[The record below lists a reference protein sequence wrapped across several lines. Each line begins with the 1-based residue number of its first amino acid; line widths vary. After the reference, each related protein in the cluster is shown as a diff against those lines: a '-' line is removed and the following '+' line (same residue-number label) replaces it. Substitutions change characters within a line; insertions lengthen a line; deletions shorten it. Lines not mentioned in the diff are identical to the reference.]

1 MSLADDPLAHDPLAQ
16 SDPPARLTRAQ
27 RREHFLDVAAELVA
41 EGGFEAVTME
51 SVAARAGV
59 SKGLGYA
66 YFDNRGE
73 LLAALFERET
83 GNLDRPATRAAD
95 VEETFEG
102 KVRATV
108 GVVFDVVTEKGPLLA
123 RLLGAEAEGPV
134 NERRRKRQRV
144 IERRWA
150 QLIAAEFAVDDATA
164 RAAAAIMLASI
175 PRVIELWATGNGS
188 REELTETYT
197 RMCAA
202 AARDLA
208 PR

>member
-1 MSLADDPLAHDPLAQ
+1 MSLTDETRTQ
-16 SDPPARLTRAQ
+16 SGQPARLTRAQ
-27 RREHFLDVAAELVA
+27 RREHFLDVAAALVA

-83 GNLDRPATRAAD
+83 GEMDRPATTAAD
-95 VEETFEG
+95 REETFEG

-108 GVVFDVVTEKGPLLA
+108 GVVFDVVSQKGPLLA
-123 RLLGAEAEGPV
+123 RLLRAEAEGPV
-134 NERRRKRQRV
+134 DERRRKRQRV
-144 IERRWA
+144 IEQRWA
-150 QLIAAEFAVDDATA
+150 RLIAEEFGVDEATS
-164 RAAAAIMLASI
+164 RAAAAVMLSSI
-175 PRVIELWATGNGS
+175 PRVIELWATGKGS

-197 RMCAA
+197 RMCTA
-202 AARDLA
+202 AARDLGETG
-208 PR
+208 

>member
-1 MSLADDPLAHDPLAQ
+1 MAIADDPIADGAPAQ
-16 SDPPARLTRAQ
+16 RLTRAQ
-27 RREHFLDVAAELVA
+27 RREHFLDVAAALVA

-83 GNLDRPATRAAD
+83 GQLDRPATRAAD
-95 VEETFEG
+95 AQETFEG

-108 GVVFDVVTEKGPLLA
+108 GVVFDTVAAKGPLIA
-123 RLLGAEAEGPV
+123 RLLRAEAEGPI
-134 NERRRKRQRV
+134 NERRTKRQRV

-150 QLIAAEFAVDDATA
+150 QLIADEYGVSEPTA
-164 RAAAAIMLASI
+164 RASAAIMLASI
-175 PRVIELWATGNGS
+175 PRVIELWASGKGS

-197 RMCAA
+197 RMCTA
-202 AARDLA
+202 AARDLGSA
-208 PR
+208 I

>member
-1 MSLADDPLAHDPLAQ
+1 MSIADDQIPGGSASAP
-16 SDPPARLTRAQ
+16 RLTREQ

-83 GNLDRPATRAAD
+83 GQLDRPATRAAAEQD
-95 VEETFEG
+95 SFEG

-108 GVVFDVVTEKGPLLA
+108 SVVFDTVAAKGPLLA
-123 RLLGAEAEGPV
+123 RLLRAEAEGPI
-134 NERRRKRQRV
+134 NERRTKRQRV
-144 IERRWA
+144 IEKRWA
-150 QLIAAEFAVDDATA
+150 QLIADEYGVEPETA
-164 RAAAAIMLASI
+164 RASAAIMLSSI
-175 PRVIELWATGNGS
+175 PRVIELWATGKGS
-188 REELTETYT
+188 REALTDIYT
-197 RMCAA
+197 RMCTA
-202 AARDLA
+202 AARDLGA
-208 PR
+208 SR

>member
-1 MSLADDPLAHDPLAQ
+1 MPIADDHIAEDA
-16 SDPPARLTRAQ
+16 PAPRLTREQ

-83 GNLDRPATRAAD
+83 GQLDRPATRAAD
-95 VEETFEG
+95 AQPTFEG

-108 GVVFDVVTEKGPLLA
+108 GVVFDTVAAKGPLLA
-123 RLLGAEAEGPV
+123 RLLRAEAEGPI
-134 NERRRKRQRV
+134 NERRTKRQRV

-150 QLIAAEFAVDDATA
+150 QLLAEEYGLDDAAA
-164 RAAAAIMLASI
+164 RASAAIMLASI
-175 PRVIELWATGNGS
+175 PRVIELWASGKGS

-197 RMCAA
+197 RMCTA
-202 AARDLA
+202 AARDLGA
-208 PR
+208 SG

>member
-1 MSLADDPLAHDPLAQ
+1 MSIADDQLADGG
-16 SDPPARLTRAQ
+16 PAPRLTRQQ
-27 RREHFLDVAAELVA
+27 RREHLLDVAAELVA

-51 SVAARAGV
+51 SVAAHAGV

-83 GNLDRPATRAAD
+83 GELDRPATQAAD
-95 VEETFEG
+95 AESSFEG

-108 GVVFDVVTEKGPLLA
+108 SVVFDTVAAKGPVLA
-123 RLLGAEAEGPV
+123 RLLRAEAEGPI
-134 NERRRKRQRV
+134 NERRTKRQRV

-150 QLIAAEFAVDDATA
+150 ELIAEEYGVEEDTA
-164 RAAAAIMLASI
+164 RASAAIMLASI
-175 PRVIELWATGNGS
+175 PRVIELWAAGKGT

-197 RMCAA
+197 RMCTAA
-202 AARDLA
+202 AHALGESEA
-208 PR
+208 VG